1 MKPARLPA
9 KAPHNRRLATTEA
22 ELLTAPYPEDPDPT
36 DGEPDFDAEAGPL
49 RRCVVTRERLPKE
62 RMIRFVLGPDRVVV
76 PDLTA
81 RLPGR
86 GMWLSARGDVLE
98 TARVQG
104 SLARAFAKYAS
115 KAVAKDAAKGAT
127 TGLAAIEAKPD
138 AKIARGSVTLTADLS
153 DLIEAM
159 LVRRV
164 VELLG
169 LARRAGQAVCGFQ
182 KAREWVTTHRAGL
195 VVQALDGSVDE
206 RARFLSG
213 VTTRDLNVTEDLD
226 LTDHGDS
233 GPENKMPNG
242 VVPVGSPLTAASLGA
257 VFGRDHVVHVVIARG
272 RLAEALTHEIARL
285 SGVTRRAEP
294 GRKDAKAGPKAA
306 GGNAGTIEAG
316 QAGQDLDMNKRAG
329 A

>member
-1 MKPARLPA
+1 MPARLPA
-9 KAPHNRRLATTEA
+9 KAPRNRRLATTEA
-22 ELLTAPYPEDPDPT
+22 ELLTAPDPEDPNPT
-36 DGEPDFDAEAGPL
+36 DGEPDLDAEAGPL

-86 GMWLSARGDVLE
+86 GMWLSARRDVLE
-98 TARVQG
+98 TARAQG

-115 KAVAKDAAKGAT
+115 KGVAKDAATDAAT
-127 TGLAAIEAKPD
+127 GSATIGAKPS

-182 KAREWVTTHRAGL
+182 KAREWVTTNRAGL
-195 VVQALDGSVDE
+195 VLQASDGSVDE

-213 VTTRDLNVTEDLD
+213 VMTRDLHVTDDLD
-226 LTDHGDS
+226 LTGHGDA

-257 VFGRDHVVHVVIARG
+257 VFGRDHVVHVVIAPG
-272 RLAEALTHEIARL
+272 RLAEALTNEIARL

-316 QAGQDLDMNKRAG
+316 QAGQDHDMNKRAG